1 MRAYSNDLRRAI
13 VTTYET
19 QGYSQR
25 QVARV
30 FGVSLATVR
39 NYLRR
44 QRQTGS
50 PDALPH
56 AGGRRATLGPRAQA
70 RVRQWVQEKN
80 DIPLQVLCERS
91 RGVFKHRLSR
101 SAMCRLLQT
110 LGLRRKKEDLA
121 RQ

>member
-13 VTTYET
+13 VTSYET
-19 QGYSQR
+19 QQYSQR

-30 FGVSLATVR
+30 FDVSLATVR

-44 QRQTGS
+44 QRATGS

-56 AGGRRATLGPRAQA
+56 AGGRRATLSPQAQA
-70 RVRQWVQEKN
+70 RVRQWVTERN
-80 DIPLQVLCERS
+80 DIPLQVLCRRTRE
-91 RGVFKHRLSR
+91 VFKKQISR
-101 SAMCRLLQT
+101 SAMCRLLQA